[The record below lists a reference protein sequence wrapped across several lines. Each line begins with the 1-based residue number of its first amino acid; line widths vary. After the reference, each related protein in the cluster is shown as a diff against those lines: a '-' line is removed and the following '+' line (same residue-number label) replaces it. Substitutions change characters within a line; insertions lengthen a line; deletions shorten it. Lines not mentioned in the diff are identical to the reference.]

1 MDLITEVI
9 KMKTLYEK
17 HKWMQI
23 VFGALFL
30 VAGILV
36 IIFSLNW
43 PENIA
48 KALSVILAISL
59 FLFGASCIFS
69 GVFALKNKYFD
80 PAFIYGDLAIA
91 IGVVL
96 CVHNL
101 MIGDFIVLFA
111 GTILVTIGV
120 VFLGEAV
127 AMIFFKRPK
136 PSIVAF
142 FLLGA
147 IFLTLGILSYVYN
160 GEAQTI
166 IYIATGAIM
175 ALVGFVQIIFG
186 IVATIKAKKIA
197 NDIASQNPVVTDN
210 NENDNSQV
218 IDVQPTDD
226 NHNGNADA

>member
-1 MDLITEVI
+1 
-9 KMKTLYEK
+9 MKTLYEK

-30 VAGILV
+30 AAGILV

-147 IFLTLGILSYVYN
+147 IFLTLGVLSYVYN

-197 NDIASQNPVVTDN
+197 KDIASQNPVVTDN
-210 NENDNSQV
+210 NENENPQV
-218 IDVQPTDD
+218 IDVQPNDD

>member
-23 VFGALFL
+23 VFGGLFL
-30 VAGILV
+30 AAGILV
-36 IIFSLNW
+36 IVFSLNW

-80 PAFIYGDLAIA
+80 PAFIYVDLAIA
-91 IGVVL
+91 IVVVL

-147 IFLTLGILSYVYN
+147 LFLALGVLSYVYN

-186 IVATIKAKKIA
+186 IVATIKARKIA
-197 NDIASQNPVVTDN
+197 KDIANQNPVVTDN
-210 NENDNSQV
+210 NENENPQV

-226 NHNGNADA
+226 SHNGNADA